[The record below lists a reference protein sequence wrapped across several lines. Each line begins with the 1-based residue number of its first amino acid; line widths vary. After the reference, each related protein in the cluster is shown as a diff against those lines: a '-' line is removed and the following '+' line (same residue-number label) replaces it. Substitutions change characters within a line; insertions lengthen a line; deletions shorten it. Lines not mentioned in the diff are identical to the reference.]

1 MIVKWSD
8 QKRSRAIRLGWA
20 GMVGLALALSACTI
34 RIEPAPPAPSP
45 TAESRLTAPTELPP
59 ATATPLTPVTA
70 TPLPPA
76 TATPLP
82 PATATPLTPATETPL
97 PPATATPARPMV
109 TSLVQ
114 VNVRSGPEAGYERLG
129 QLPPGATAGV
139 SGRNEAGTWWQIE
152 FPATGV
158 GWVKA
163 DFVQAQNV
171 EAVPVVI
178 VALPTPV
185 PATPTPAIPPTPT
198 TPPVDFVVKSVRL
211 WTNEE
216 NGGSG
221 LGGSVTNC
229 GYGHNLFITVVDA
242 AGNPI
247 DGVVFEDSYKT
258 LRQIS
263 GSRGPGRAE
272 YIFWGNGYQLQV
284 VEYAPAGRPVTSEL
298 SPLVSPK
305 DEEIPIP
312 WLIEGHYCANTEEC
326 QSRVSR
332 NLLCRGHYSYDMLFQ
347 RTW

>member
-1 MIVKWSD
+1 MVVKWSD
-8 QKRSRAIRLGWA
+8 QKRIRVVWWGWA
-20 GMVGLALALSACTI
+20 GMVALALSACTM

-45 TAESRLTAPTELPP
+45 TAESRLPAPTE
-59 ATATPLTPVTA
+59 TPLS
-70 TPLPPA
+70 
-76 TATPLP
+76 
-82 PATATPLTPATETPL
+82 PATETPL
-97 PPATATPARPMV
+97 PPATETPLPAPTETPLLPATATPAPPMV
-109 TSLVQ
+109 KSLVQ
-114 VNVRSGPEAGYERLG
+114 VNVRSGPDAGYERLG
-129 QLPPGATAGV
+129 QLPPGAIAGV

-152 FPATGV
+152 FPAAEGR

-163 DFVQAQNV
+163 DFVQAQNA
-171 EAVPVVI
+171 EAVPVVM
-178 VALPTPV
+178 VVPPTPV
-185 PATPTPAIPPTPT
+185 PATPTPAVPPTPT

-211 WTNEE
+211 WSNEE

-229 GYGHNLFITVVDA
+229 GYGHNVFITVVDA
-242 AGNPI
+242 AGNPL

-263 GSRGPGRAE
+263 GSRGPGGAE

-312 WLIEGHYCANTEEC
+312 WLIEGHYCASTEEC
-326 QSRVSR
+326 QSRVSQ

>member
-1 MIVKWSD
+1 MIANLSEKI
-8 QKRSRAIRLGWA
+8 KN
-20 GMVGLALALSACTI
+20 LALKFGLWGIIGPALMLSACTM
-34 RIEPAPPAPSP
+34 RIESAPQPP
-45 TAESRLTAPTELPP
+45 TVESRLPP
-59 ATATPLTPVTA
+59 ATATATLT
-70 TPLPPA
+70 PPA
-76 TATPLP
+76 TATATAVEATVPPPTQTPVPP
-82 PATATPLTPATETPL
+82 PAPAEA
-97 PPATATPARPMV
+97 PPATATPAQPMV
-109 TSLVQ
+109 TSLEQ
-114 VNVRSGPEAGYERLG
+114 VNIRSGPDASYERLG
-129 QLPPGATAGV
+129 QLPPGATAV
-139 SGRNEAGTWWQIE
+139 VNGRNEAGTWWQIE
-152 FPATGV
+152 FPSAEGI

-171 EAVPVVI
+171 EAVPVVA

-185 PATPTPAIPPTPT
+185 PATPTPAVTPTPT
-198 TPPVDFVVKSVRL
+198 APPVDFVVKSVRL

-229 GYGHNLFITVVDA
+229 GYGHNVFITVVDA
-242 AGNPI
+242 AGNPV
-247 DGVVFEDSYKT
+247 DGAVFEDSYKT

-326 QSRVSR
+326 EYRISR
-332 NLLCRGHYSYDMLFQ
+332 NLLCRGHYSFDMLFQ